1 MQVIIEYKALL
12 NKDDLVKLFGMDE
25 MSEGGQRNKASKI
38 MKSVKEQYKK
48 DNGIDWKDT
57 FIYKNVSQNVIPT
70 ETFLKCCPEFRK
82 SFRRQIM
89 QDIRMNSI
97 QDEEMELSIYPF
109 NPKRIHLSKEEK
121 ELLREKR
128 YQKRITIG
136 INIMLF
142 ATIVILLVS
151 IACLGKSYAMLFL

>member
-1 MQVIIEYKALL
+1 
-12 NKDDLVKLFGMDE
+12 
-25 MSEGGQRNKASKI
+25 
-38 MKSVKEQYKK
+38 
-48 DNGIDWKDT
+48 
-57 FIYKNVSQNVIPT
+57 
-70 ETFLKCCPEFRK
+70 
-82 SFRRQIM
+82 M

-97 QDEEMELSIYPF
+97 QDDEMELSIYPF

-128 YQKRITIG
+128 YQKRITTG

-142 ATIVILLVS
+142 ATIVILLIS

>member
-1 MQVIIEYKALL
+1 
-12 NKDDLVKLFGMDE
+12 
-25 MSEGGQRNKASKI
+25 
-38 MKSVKEQYKK
+38 
-48 DNGIDWKDT
+48 
-57 FIYKNVSQNVIPT
+57 
-70 ETFLKCCPEFRK
+70 
-82 SFRRQIM
+82 M

-97 QDEEMELSIYPF
+97 QDEEMDLSIYPF

-121 ELLREKR
+121 EILREQR

-142 ATIVILLVS
+142 ATIVILLIS

>member
-1 MQVIIEYKALL
+1 
-12 NKDDLVKLFGMDE
+12 
-25 MSEGGQRNKASKI
+25 
-38 MKSVKEQYKK
+38 
-48 DNGIDWKDT
+48 
-57 FIYKNVSQNVIPT
+57 
-70 ETFLKCCPEFRK
+70 
-82 SFRRQIM
+82 M
-89 QDIRMNSI
+89 QDIRMNAI
-97 QDEEMELSIYPF
+97 HEDEMELSIYPF

-142 ATIVILLVS
+142 ATIVILLIS